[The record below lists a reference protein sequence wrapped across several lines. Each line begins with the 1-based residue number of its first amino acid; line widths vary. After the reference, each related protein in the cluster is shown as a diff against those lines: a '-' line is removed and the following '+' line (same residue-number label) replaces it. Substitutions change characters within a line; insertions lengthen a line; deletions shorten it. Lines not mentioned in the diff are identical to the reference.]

1 MENYQIILK
10 DLKQNFGKINYF
22 NDKRTKSGFRRIK
35 IYGWVS
41 AEDNQKMETLL
52 KEKYSDIIL
61 KMGNTNSETNPKPH
75 YRNFYKGLWFR
86 VKL

>member
-1 MENYQIILK
+1 MENYQIIIK

-41 AEDNQKMETLL
+41 AADNQKMETFL

-61 KMGNTNSETNPKPH
+61 KMGNTNSKTKPDT
-75 YRNFYKGLWFR
+75 YYGNFYKGLWFR